1 MKRTLR
7 ILSVLCMLLTGTN
20 MSFAQLSDGS
30 IAPDFTA
37 TDINGT
43 TYHLYDYLDQGK
55 TVVIDVSATWC
66 GPCWAYHN
74 SGALEDLYTT
84 YGPTGTN
91 EMMVFYVEGDGAT
104 TLADLYGTGTN
115 TQGNWVTGTPYP
127 IIDNSG
133 IANSYAIRYFPTIY
147 MICPDRVVREVGQ
160 LTTAA
165 LYTAREECSVATQ
178 ANDAGITHSMTALNG
193 TPASCSGVTIR
204 YRLCNYGTAPLTS
217 ATIELSDG
225 TNVLQTNN
233 WTGSLQTYESTS
245 LSFTGVAGTPGYNNV
260 TVTVSNPNGQSDG
273 NALNNS
279 GSQSYII
286 YSGVGGPAVTE
297 DYSSTTFPPA
307 NWYYINGGNQSAGWS
322 RSTAGYTSA
331 GCAKMDFVNS
341 PSGDADALIL
351 PPLDLSTYDNAVM
364 TFYIA
369 AATYGTSNDN
379 IKIKVST
386 NCGTTWSP
394 IWNKTGASLATVG
407 SVSSAFTPS
416 SANQWRSETV
426 NLTQYT
432 GVNRTNVMIK
442 FEALSAQ
449 GNNAYID
456 DINMTLTTGL
466 KTVTQSLA
474 FDLYPNPATQRAQVD
489 FNLEKAGDVT
499 MQVIDKMGKLVY
511 TYSEPSMNPG
521 EHTFELN
528 TSDFAKGIYMVNIK
542 SAAGSSQKKLVVE

>member
-55 TVVIDVSATWC
+55 TVVIDISATWC

-84 YGPTGTN
+84 YGPNGTN
-91 EMMVFYVEGDGAT
+91 EMMVFYIEGDGAT

-115 TQGNWVTGTPYP
+115 TQGNWVAGTPYP

-260 TVTVSNPNGQSDG
+260 TVTVSNPNGQTDG

-322 RSTAGYTSA
+322 RSTAGYTSS

-364 TFYIA
+364 TFYVA
-369 AATYGTSNDN
+369 AATYDTSNDN

-466 KTVTQSLA
+466 KTVTQALA
-474 FDLYPNPATQRAQVD
+474 FDLYPNPATQRAQID

-499 MQVIDKMGKLVY
+499 MQVVDKMGKLVY

-542 SAAGSSQKKLVVE
+542 SATGSSQKKLVVE

>member
-55 TVVIDVSATWC
+55 TVVLDVSATWC

-84 YGPTGTN
+84 YGPNGTN
-91 EMMVFYVEGDGAT
+91 EMMVFYIEGDGAT

-204 YRLCNYGTAPLTS
+204 YRLCNYGTTPLTS

-225 TNVLQTNN
+225 TNILQTNN

-245 LSFTGVAGTPGYNNV
+245 LSFTSVAGTPGYNNV
-260 TVTVSNPNGQSDG
+260 TVTVSNPNGQTDG

-286 YSGVGGPAVTE
+286 YSGVGGSAVTE

-307 NWYYINGGNQSAGWS
+307 NWYNINGGNQSAGWS
-322 RSTAGYTSA
+322 RSTAGYTSP

-351 PPLDLSTYDNAVM
+351 PAVDLSTYDNAVL

-369 AATYGTSNDN
+369 AATYNTSNDN

-407 SVSSAFTPS
+407 SQSSIFTPS

-499 MQVIDKMGKLVY
+499 VQVVDKMGKLVY

>member
-74 SGALEDLYTT
+74 SGALEDLYTS

-91 EMMVFYVEGDGAT
+91 EMMVFYIEGDGAT

-115 TQGNWVTGTPYP
+115 TQGNWVAGTPYP
-127 IIDNSG
+127 IIDNAG

-260 TVTVSNPNGQSDG
+260 TVSVSNPNGQTDG

-364 TFYIA
+364 TFYVA

-499 MQVIDKMGKLVY
+499 MQVVDKMGKLVY

>member
-55 TVVIDVSATWC
+55 TVVIDISATWC

-84 YGPTGTN
+84 YGPNGTN
-91 EMMVFYVEGDGAT
+91 EMMVFYIEGDGAT

-115 TQGNWVTGTPYP
+115 TQGNWVAGTPYP

-260 TVTVSNPNGQSDG
+260 TVTVSNPNGQTDG

-322 RSTAGYTSA
+322 RSTAGYTSS

-364 TFYIA
+364 TFYVA

-466 KTVTQSLA
+466 KTVTQALA
-474 FDLYPNPATQRAQVD
+474 FDLYPNPATQRAQID

-499 MQVIDKMGKLVY
+499 MQVVDKMGKLVY

-542 SAAGSSQKKLVVE
+542 SATGSSQKKLVVE

>member
-1 MKRTLR
+1 MQ
-7 ILSVLCMLLTGTN
+7 N
-20 MSFAQLSDGS
+20 
-30 IAPDFTA
+30 
-37 TDINGT
+37 
-43 TYHLYDYLDQGK
+43 
-55 TVVIDVSATWC
+55 
-66 GPCWAYHN
+66 
-74 SGALEDLYTT
+74 
-84 YGPTGTN
+84 
-91 EMMVFYVEGDGAT
+91 
-104 TLADLYGTGTN
+104 
-115 TQGNWVTGTPYP
+115 
-127 IIDNSG
+127 
-133 IANSYAIRYFPTIY
+133 
-147 MICPDRVVREVGQ
+147 IC
-160 LTTAA
+160 
-165 LYTAREECSVATQ
+165 
-178 ANDAGITHSMTALNG
+178 

-260 TVTVSNPNGQSDG
+260 TVTVSNPNGQTDG

-322 RSTAGYTSA
+322 RSTAGYTSS

-364 TFYIA
+364 TFYVA

-466 KTVTQSLA
+466 KTVTQALA
-474 FDLYPNPATQRAQVD
+474 FDLYPNPATQRAQID

-499 MQVIDKMGKLVY
+499 MQVVDKMGKLVY

-542 SAAGSSQKKLVVE
+542 SATGSSQKKLVVE

>member
-74 SGALEDLYTT
+74 SGALEDLYNS

-127 IIDNSG
+127 IIDNAG

-364 TFYIA
+364 TFYVA

-499 MQVIDKMGKLVY
+499 MQVVDKMGKLVY